1 MLVGQTHVA
10 SRRSWRGLRAF
21 PLSTCSNPFDQRDTA
36 LTQFQHSF
44 SSSQTYFPLTDANTA
59 ACEASG
65 NGAYCDDATYGLSF
79 GRKNFY
85 WNSGSWN
92 TVQERVKLNTPGKQ
106 DGAFLFPPFFG
117 VSGR

>member
-1 MLVGQTHVA
+1 MCWSARLMWRADGAGEVYVRSFVA
-10 SRRSWRGLRAF
+10 F
-21 PLSTCSNPFDQRDTA
+21 CNPFDQRDTA
-36 LTQFQHSF
+36 LTQFQHSLP
-44 SSSQTYFPLTDANTA
+44 QTYFPLTDANTA

-92 TVQERVKLNTPGKQ
+92 TVQERVKLNTPGKL
-106 DGAFLFPPFFG
+106 DGASLFSLFLG
-117 VSGR
+117 ESGC